1 MWKMNQVDSN
11 LWPKLGIN
19 YDQRER
25 EKIITLIFFNA
36 WIKNWYM
43 QH

>member
-19 YDQRER
+19 YDP
-25 EKIITLIFFNA
+25 KGKG
-36 WIKNWYM
+36 KNNNS
-43 QH
+43 